1 VALCER
7 LQPGDYTVTIESIKA
22 PAAAMIRDSSG
33 RSVARFIRI
42 DSGKTGAGNALLI
55 REKDGQLR
63 VYGLTLA
70 DLGMVLVYDRALA
83 REEVM
88 EARVPQT
95 IPVVLAKW

>member
-1 VALCER
+1 
-7 LQPGDYTVTIESIKA
+7 
-22 PAAAMIRDSSG
+22 
-33 RSVARFIRI
+33 
-42 DSGKTGAGNALLI
+42 
-55 REKDGQLR
+55 